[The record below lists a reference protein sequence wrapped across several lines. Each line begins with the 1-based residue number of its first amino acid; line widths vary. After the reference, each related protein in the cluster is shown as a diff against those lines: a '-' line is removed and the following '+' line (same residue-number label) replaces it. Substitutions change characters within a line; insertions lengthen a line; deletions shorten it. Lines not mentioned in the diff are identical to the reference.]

1 MAVFNTLVS
10 IPNRGNT
17 LLSFDLYL
25 GTGTTQN
32 YGCSP
37 DNNVTWSNTIFQGT
51 NRLFQD
57 ILWTEISPGPLFL
70 ESVPLG
76 TTHIKI
82 VPNRICDECPSG
94 TPNQIVCIQDR
105 PTPTPTPTLTPT
117 PRPTDTPTPTPAPT
131 ATPTPTQAPTA
142 TPTVTP
148 TPTPTATPTVTPAPT
163 AEPVD
168 TNTYYYYLLG
178 DCSEMGYET
187 TQITNVGVAIIR
199 ISGLCSSNISNM
211 LSDPAHTSYYVDYNN
226 PCGFASGYTYN
237 LYGKSLKSNGH
248 IPEGSV
254 FTIGDKCLSVVWL
267 DEASLPGAIPL
278 ISLDGKTPQ
287 SGNNPCYTCQPPF
300 TGITFNWYVYGAT
313 RCGTTD
319 HILVYSIL
327 PYTYDATPYAPD
339 NITGLPKLSS
349 LQTGLTYSMVTYNS
363 SGDVVDDGYCATIT
377 SYYGAFTGQTVQV
390 PILPLTNPV
399 TYKNLPIG
407 VQAVEGHY
415 SSDCG
420 SCSPLYYGNM
430 AQKCGSGYELSDD
443 PIWSTV
449 KLNEGDIIQDN
460 NGDCRRVLYPGL
472 YKDTKYKGFWQTS
485 IISMV
490 GNVGD
495 CTCAPLPPT
504 PTPTPT
510 PTVTPTPGGPPSVLS
525 FDDGI
530 QTNGPCFNDNNV
542 YEEGHFPSVTFTSA
556 STINGTVRF
565 TYNDSSTSDVS
576 FYIGNT
582 GVSDV
587 PFTCGCV
594 DSCKILT
601 SVVVL

>member
-1 MAVFNTLVS
+1 MAEYFNANVNIGKRGNSVAKVSLYACSGSTPSTCES
-10 IPNRGNT
+10 IPLPGYDNVLWSSNLFVANT
-17 LLSFDLYL
+17 Q
-25 GTGTTQN
+25 T
-32 YGCSP
+32 
-37 DNNVTWSNTIFQGT
+37 
-51 NRLFQD
+51 
-57 ILWTEISPGPLFL
+57 
-70 ESVPLG
+70 
-76 TTHIKI
+76 
-82 VPNRICDECPSG
+82 
-94 TPNQIVCIQDR
+94 TPNFIITGVTTFITNLTLYKHTYIRVVTTSGYTGNCNQSEMIPIDGIPT

-117 PRPTDTPTPTPAPT
+117 PTPTPTTTPLPPT
-131 ATPTPTQAPTA
+131 ATPSP
-142 TPTVTP
+142 TPTVTPSPTYTP
-148 TPTPTATPTVTPAPT
+148 TPTPTLTPTPAPT

-187 TQITNVGVAIIR
+187 TQITNVGLAIIR

-319 HILVYSIL
+319 HILVYSIF

-399 TYKNLPIG
+399 TYKNLPVG

-415 SSDCG
+415 SSDCP
-420 SCSPLYYGNM
+420 SCTPLYYGNM

-504 PTPTPT
+504 PTPNPTSTP
-510 PTVTPTPGGPPSVLS
+510 TPTPGGPPIILS

-530 QTNGPCFNDNNV
+530 QTNDPCFNDNNV
-542 YEEGHFPSVTFTSA
+542 YEEGHFPSVTFASA
-556 STINGTVRF
+556 STVNGSVKF
-565 TYNDSSTSDVS
+565 TYNDSSTSYKS

-582 GVSDV
+582 GVSDDS
-587 PFTCGCV
+587 FTCGCV
-594 DSCKILT
+594 DSCKNLT
-601 SVVVL
+601 SVVVV